1 MERRE
6 MPFVKRLGPIALAV
20 ALLAVAVLGA
30 ARLARGSHRSATA
43 PTPVAAANPHATR
56 VGSLSYG
63 PIGFALNLRLHERS
77 LDAFLRR
84 ADPGGASGATLTAAQ
99 FGARFGQSA
108 AQLGRLRSIL
118 SGLGIAVTHV
128 YPQRTAMLVHADVAD
143 VERLFGLRFGR
154 YLTAGGQ
161 PYFAAESRP
170 RIPAILVPYLTGLGD
185 LSSTPIPAD
194 DIPGS
199 GLTPA
204 LTAGAYDISPLWN
217 RGDRG
222 QGQTIAVAS
231 AFGAI
236 NPADLTAF
244 AQTTHTAPHQVEIKR
259 VDGGSTYTQ
268 KVGSDGEVDLDLQV
282 ISGVA
287 PGAQIIDYQ
296 GSDGSSGPQRSLG
309 HSLADI
315 YNQIEQD
322 GQAKI
327 VSTSYGE
334 CEAVLAAQSP
344 GDQQLV
350 DNSLKAL
357 EASGVTVFV
366 ASGDSGAYACLQA
379 AQIEPAS
386 KLPSALTGLSVQ
398 TPASSPYVV
407 SVGGTRLEL
416 RADGGYLTESAW
428 SDPLE
433 REGGGG
439 GISDSER
446 RPVWQRG
453 PGVVTPGVNAGG
465 ARQVPDVA
473 GPSDPNSGFMVCQTA
488 AGSSAPVCGPG
499 NGGTSAAAPFWAASM
514 LLVQQYAA
522 THGAGSLA
530 HCFAGPILY
539 DLAATHQPVAPFHQ
553 VVLGNNGYYPAG
565 PGWNYATG
573 LGSPDVFNLAQDYAA
588 FLRARSSRSCPF

>member
-1 MERRE
+1 MRS
-6 MPFVKRLGPIALAV
+6 PIVKRPNPIALAV
-20 ALLAVAVLGA
+20 VLLAVAVPGVVLLG
-30 ARLARGSHRSATA
+30 RGADRS
-43 PTPVAAANPHATR
+43 PTPHAAAADPHAR
-56 VGSLSYG
+56 RMGSLSRG
-63 PIGFALNLRLHERS
+63 PIGFALNLRLRQDR
-77 LDAFLRR
+77 LNAFLRR
-84 ADPGGASGATLTAAQ
+84 TDPGGASGATLTASQ

-108 AQLGRLRSIL
+108 VRLKRLRSIL
-118 SGLGIAVTHV
+118 EGLGLTVTHL
-128 YPQRTAMLVHADVAD
+128 YPQRTAMLVHADVAQLD
-143 VERLFGLRFGR
+143 QLFELRFGR
-154 YLTAGGQ
+154 YLTSAGQ

-170 RIPAILVPYLTGLGD
+170 QIPAALAPYVTSLGD

-194 DIPGS
+194 DVPGS

-204 LTAGAYDISPLWN
+204 VTSAAYDIAPLWS

-244 AQTTHTAPHQVEIKR
+244 AQKSQSAAPQVEIKR

-268 KVGSDGEVDLDLQV
+268 KAGSDGEVDLDLQV
-282 ISGVA
+282 IAGVA
-287 PGAQIIDYQ
+287 PRARIIDYQ
-296 GSDGSSGPQRSLG
+296 GSDGSTAAQRTLG

-327 VSTSYGE
+327 VSTSYGV

-344 GDQQLV
+344 GDQQLI
-350 DNSLKAL
+350 DSSLKAL
-357 EASGVTVFV
+357 EASGVTVFA

-379 AQIEPAS
+379 AQVEPAS
-386 KLPSALTGLSVQ
+386 QIPGALTALSVQ
-398 TPASSPYVV
+398 TPASSPYTV

-416 RADGGYLTESAW
+416 RADGSYLTESAW

-439 GISDSER
+439 GVSDHEP
-446 RPVWQRG
+446 RPVWQQG
-453 PGVVTPGVNAGG
+453 PGVDKPGLNPRG

-473 GPSDPNSGFMVCQTA
+473 GPSDPNSGFMVCSTA
-488 AGSSAPVCGPG
+488 AGDSGASCAPG

-522 THGAGSLA
+522 AHGAGSLA
-530 HCFAGPILY
+530 HCFAAPILY
-539 DLAATHQPVAPFHQ
+539 DLAAKPQPVAPFHQ
-553 VVLGNNGYYPAG
+553 VVLGDNGYYAAG

-588 FLRARSSRSCPF
+588 FLRGRSSRSCPF

>member
-1 MERRE
+1 VA
-6 MPFVKRLGPIALAV
+6 FVKRLRPIALAV

-30 ARLARGSHRSATA
+30 ARVARGTHRSPTGAAGAT
-43 PTPVAAANPHATR
+43 VNPQATR
-56 VGSLSYG
+56 VGSLSHG
-63 PIGFALNLRLHERS
+63 PIGFALNLRLREPR

-84 ADPGGASGATLTAAQ
+84 ADPGGASGATLTASQ

-118 SGLGIAVTHV
+118 GGLGITVTHV

-143 VERLFGLRFGR
+143 LERQFGLRFGR
-154 YLTAGGQ
+154 YLTAAGQ

-170 RIPAILVPYLTGLGD
+170 RIPAILAPYLTGLGD

-194 DIPGS
+194 DIPAS
-199 GLTPA
+199 GLTPS
-204 LTAGAYDISPLWN
+204 LTADAYDISPLWS
-217 RGDRG
+217 RGVRG

-244 AQTTHTAPHQVEIKR
+244 AEKTHTATPEVEVKR
-259 VDGGSTYTQ
+259 IDGGSTYSQ

-282 ISGVA
+282 IAGVA
-287 PGAQIIDYQ
+287 PGARIIDYQ
-296 GSDGSSGPQRSLG
+296 GSDGSTGPQRSLG

-315 YNQIEQD
+315 YNQVEQD

-398 TPASSPYVV
+398 TPASSPYAV

-416 RADGGYLTESAW
+416 RADGSYLTESAW
-428 SDPLE
+428 SDPLG

-439 GISDSER
+439 GFSDSER
-446 RPVWQRG
+446 RPVWQQG
-453 PGVVTPGVNAGG
+453 PGVVTPGLNAGG
-465 ARQVPDVA
+465 ARQIPDVA

-488 AGSSAPVCGPG
+488 AGSSAPSCAPG

-514 LLVQQYAA
+514 LLVQQFAA
-522 THGAGSLA
+522 SHGAGSLA

-539 DLAATHQPVAPFHQ
+539 DLAATHQPVAPFHH
-553 VVLGNNGYYPAG
+553 VVLGNNGYYSAS